1 MHKKAFGQRL
11 RFLRKL
17 EQMTQARLAE
27 VVDVTVE
34 HLSNIERGSS
44 SPSFEM
50 IMKLAGALD
59 TTPANLFLFTPFHL
73 LDSEEEIVSG
83 AETVLDWRGYVT
95 RIGYFE
101 RDMLTGRVL
110 CSKSLLELLGLAATS
125 GENALEL
132 MTRHVLEEDRA
143 SFMAGYQRLLEGNPQ
158 LGTFRFR
165 RKDGLV
171 RLGLAQ
177 AEMERDET
185 GHPLRIFGLFMDIT
199 EQKRMEQSLVATHN
213 KMEERVLERTRKLH
227 STVRRL
233 EAEGRERKRA
243 EDQVSA
249 LSDRLQ
255 SILDTIT
262 DGYFDHDIPSGMA
275 FYSPSWGTMLGF
287 APEELGK
294 NGVTWMDLIHPDDL
308 PAILGR
314 FQKEQVARGAER
326 MENQFR
332 LRTKDGSWRWVL
344 SRGQVVQRDETGQPV
359 RIVGVHTDITRL
371 KETMAALEESRA
383 RLLRS
388 QGLAMLGDW
397 ELEVGTGRL
406 WWSDNLC
413 RLFGYEPG
421 EADPTMELFL
431 NHVHPDDVQRVLE
444 EHARVRQAKDQ
455 YRLDYR
461 FYRKDGTMRYA
472 RSLAD
477 VLPAAEGRGMRLAG
491 AFQDV
496 TERRNAEL
504 ELHINRERFRRMFH
518 LAPLS
523 MTRTSLDGILFE
535 VNQAFANL
543 LGYQQGELEGM
554 RISDISH
561 PEDMAKNMVLR
572 KQILDN
578 GGEGFQMDKRYLRKD
593 GSLVRTRLYARVIRN
608 LDGEAC
614 CLMGM
619 IIPYKQVPDAQPPN
633 NKAGKD

>member
-1 MHKKAFGQRL
+1 MFPPMHKKAFGQRL

-27 VVDVTVE
+27 AVDVTVE

-50 IMKLAGALD
+50 IMKLASALN
-59 TTPANLFLFTPFHL
+59 TTSANLFLFTPFHL
-73 LDSEEEIVSG
+73 LDDEDESASG
-83 AETVLDWRGYVT
+83 TETVLDWRGYVT

-110 CSKSLLELLGLAATS
+110 CSRSLLELLGLAPSTEDN
-125 GENALEL
+125 GLEL
-132 MTRHVLEEDRA
+132 LTRHVLEEDRA

-185 GHPLRIFGLFMDIT
+185 GHPVRIFGLFMDIT
-199 EQKRMEQSLVATHN
+199 EQKRMEQSLVATHT

-243 EDQVSA
+243 ENQVSA
-249 LSDRLQ
+249 LSERLQ

-262 DGYFDHDIPSGMA
+262 DGYYDHDIPSGMA

-287 APEELGK
+287 SPEELGK

-308 PAILGR
+308 PSILDR
-314 FQKEQVARGAER
+314 FQKEQVGMGAER

-332 LRTKDGSWRWVL
+332 LRAKDGSWRWIL

-359 RIVGVHTDITRL
+359 RIVGVHTDISRL
-371 KETMAALEESRA
+371 KVTMTALEESRG

-388 QGLAMLGDW
+388 QTLAQLGDW

-406 WWSDNLC
+406 WWSDNLF

-421 EADPTMELFL
+421 EADPTMEFFL
-431 NHVHPDDVQRVLE
+431 NHVHPDDVRLVLA
-444 EHARVRQAKDQ
+444 EHARVRKEQDQ
-455 YRLDYR
+455 YRVEYR
-461 FYRKDGTMRYA
+461 FYRKDGAMRHG

-477 VLPAAEGRGMRLAG
+477 VLPPSGDKGLRLSG

-496 TERRNAEL
+496 TDRKRAEL
-504 ELHINRERFRRMFH
+504 ELLYSQERFRRMFH

-523 MTRTSLDGILFE
+523 MTRTTLDGTLCE
-535 VNQAFANL
+535 VNQAFADL
-543 LGYQQGELEGM
+543 LGYQLGEMEGM
-554 RISDISH
+554 LISDISH
-561 PEDMAKNMVLR
+561 PEDMARNLVLR
-572 KQILDN
+572 KEIMDN
-578 GGEGFQMDKRYLRKD
+578 GGEGFQMNKRYIRKD
-593 GSLVRTRLYARVIRN
+593 GSLIAARLYVRVLPN
-608 LDGEAC
+608 VEGQAC
-614 CLMGM
+614 CMLG
-619 IIPYKQVPDAQPPN
+619 IVIPDAPLPESPD
-633 NKAGKD
+633 KD